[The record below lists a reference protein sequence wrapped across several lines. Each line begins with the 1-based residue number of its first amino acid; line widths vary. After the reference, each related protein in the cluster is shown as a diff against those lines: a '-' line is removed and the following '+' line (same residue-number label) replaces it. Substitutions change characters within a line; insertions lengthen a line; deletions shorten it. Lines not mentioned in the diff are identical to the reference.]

1 MPQNAWTLSYLDVI
15 GLCRLA
21 YKNYGKEL
29 TTYEFG
35 GRNWRIANIHTVG
48 SFRAITAYG
57 RDSQNQEKKVVSFSG
72 SDDMGD
78 WGMGGNLGN
87 PLKGAENTGQY
98 QAAIQYARSQ
108 NPDYFTGHSL
118 GGGLALYCCVLMST
132 RAATINTSPIFNDVF
147 GRQFNRDNS
156 TAQAI
161 NYCVDFELLAAGR
174 NTAAIGL
181 FGFAVGATPG
191 RKVSVASTARDPYN
205 KHLLGNLVG
214 FIEPTVVR

>member
-15 GLCRLA
+15 GLCRIA
-21 YKNYGKEL
+21 YKNYGRDK
-29 TTYEFG
+29 TTYDVG
-35 GRNWRIANIHTVG
+35 GRRWRIADVHSVG

-57 RDSQNQEKKVVSFSG
+57 RDLQNNEKKIVSFAG
-72 SDDMGD
+72 SDDAGD

-87 PLKGAENTGQY
+87 PVKGAENTQQY
-98 QAAIQYARSQ
+98 VTALQYGRSQ

-118 GGGLALYCCVLMST
+118 GGGLALYCCVLMNINT
-132 RAATINTSPIFNDVF
+132 ATINTSPIFNDVF

-156 TAQAI
+156 TAPAI

-174 NTAAIGL
+174 NTAAIGA

-191 RKVSVASTARDPYN
+191 RRVTVGSSSRDPLN
-205 KHLLGNLVG
+205 RHLLGNLTG
-214 FIEPTVVR
+214 FVEPRVVQ